1 MVVNNIFY
9 SPEALQDLDD
19 ISDYI
24 TYELSSPLA
33 AHNLLTEI
41 TQTVDLLKNNP
52 LMGASINS
60 IANIVS
66 DYRFL
71 VVKNYMVFYRYFNNN
86 IYIDRVLYSKSHY
99 LSVLINQ

>member
-9 SPEALQDLDD
+9 SPESLKDLDD
-19 ISDYI
+19 IGDYI

-33 AHNLLTEI
+33 AYNLLTEI
-41 TQTVDLLKNNP
+41 TKTVDLLKNNP
-52 LMGASINS
+52 LMGASLNS

-66 DYRFL
+66 NYCFL
-71 VVKNYMVFYRYFNNN
+71 VVKNYLIFYRYANNT
-86 IYIDRVLYSKSHY
+86 IFIDRVLYSKSHY

>member
-9 SPEALQDLDD
+9 SPESLKDLDD
-19 ISDYI
+19 IGDYI

-33 AHNLLTEI
+33 AYNLLTEI
-41 TQTVDLLKNNP
+41 TKTVDLLKNNP

-71 VVKNYMVFYRYFNNN
+71 VVKNYLVFYRYTKNN

-99 LSVLINQ
+99 LSVLLKQ

>member
-19 ISDYI
+19 IGDYI

-33 AHNLLTEI
+33 AYNLLTEI
-41 TQTVDLLKNNP
+41 TKTVDLLKNNP
-52 LMGASINS
+52 LIGASINS

-71 VVKNYMVFYRYFNNN
+71 VVKNYMVFYRYSNNN
-86 IYIDRVLYSKSHY
+86 IYIDRVIYSKSHY

>member
-9 SPEALQDLDD
+9 SPESLKDLDD
-19 ISDYI
+19 IGDYI

-33 AHNLLTEI
+33 AYNLLTEI
-41 TQTVDLLKNNP
+41 TKTVDLLKNNP
-52 LMGASINS
+52 LMGASLNS

-66 DYRFL
+66 NYRFL
-71 VVKNYMVFYRYFNNN
+71 VVKNYLIFYCYANNT
-86 IYIDRVLYSKSHY
+86 IFIDRVLYSKSHY

>member
-9 SPEALQDLDD
+9 SLEALQDLDD
-19 ISDYI
+19 IGDYI

-33 AHNLLTEI
+33 AYNLLTEI
-41 TQTVDLLKNNP
+41 TKTVDLLKNNP

-66 DYRFL
+66 DYRFF

>member
-9 SPEALQDLDD
+9 SPEALQDLYD
-19 ISDYI
+19 IGDYI

-33 AHNLLTEI
+33 AYNLLTEI
-41 TQTVDLLKNNP
+41 TKTVDLLKNNP

-71 VVKNYMVFYRYFNNN
+71 VVKNYMVFYRYSNNN